1 RLPQPNIKKGY
12 SKEWPFLYLLKKSF
26 RNNDL
31 SLCGEPLGV
40 TNAPSPDYAQSQT
53 QPSPTEDAPSRTP
66 SGRRYNL

>member
-31 SLCGEPLGV
+31 SPCGEPLGV
-40 TNAPSPDYAQSQT
+40 TNAPSSVYAQSQT
-53 QPSPTEDAPSRTP
+53 QPSSTDDVQSPTAGDWR
-66 SGRRYNL
+66 